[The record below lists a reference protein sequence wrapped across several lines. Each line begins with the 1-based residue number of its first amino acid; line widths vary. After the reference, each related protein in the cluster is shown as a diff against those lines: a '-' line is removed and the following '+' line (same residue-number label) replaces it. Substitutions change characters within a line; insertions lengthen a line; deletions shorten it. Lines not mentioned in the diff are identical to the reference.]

1 MNKTEEIFREVK
13 AKKRTN
19 LLLKI
24 RAGAKK
30 NSIDGVIT
38 IDQKEYIKLSI
49 TAEPT
54 DGKAN
59 KAIINFI
66 SEKLDLPKSVI
77 RIKTGKTSSYKLLK
91 ILF

>member
-1 MNKTEEIFREVK
+1 MNQSEEIFRDIK
-13 AKKRTN
+13 TKKQTN

-30 NSIDGVIT
+30 NSIDGVII
-38 IDQKEYIKLSI
+38 IDQKEYLKLSI
-49 TAEPT
+49 AAEPT

-59 KAIINFI
+59 KAIIKFI
-66 SEKLDLPKSVI
+66 SEKLDLPKSKI
-77 RIKTGKTSSYKLLK
+77 LIKSGKTSSYKLLQ